1 MKVQVAKWGNSA
13 AIRLPKV
20 VLEQIGV
27 AEGAEVDMV
36 VENGVLVITPVRTNS
51 PSLAEL
57 IRSMDEA
64 GPEGQSESI
73 DWGPDRGSE
82 IIEDDYSN
90 GAASSAAD
98 KAKRAS

>member
-1 MKVQVAKWGNSA
+1 MKIQVAKWGNSA
-13 AIRLPKV
+13 AIRLPKA

-36 VENGVLVITPVRTNS
+36 VENGVLVITPVQTEK

-64 GPEGQSESI
+64 GREGQSESV

-90 GAASSAAD
+90 GAAAATPGR
-98 KAKRAS
+98 AKRAS